1 MMNKAKKKV
10 IEAQAIEE
18 IYTIVLDRASS
29 SSEYAE
35 TAQKDLQ
42 ELLNEEEQNEWRIDM
57 TKQTVEEY
65 KAKAETFTKLA
76 EQLLKLM

>member
-1 MMNKAKKKV
+1 M
-10 IEAQAIEE
+10 
-18 IYTIVLDRASS
+18 
-29 SSEYAE
+29 
-35 TAQKDLQ
+35 Q

-65 KAKAETFTKLA
+65 KAKAEAFTKLA

>member
-35 TAQKDLQ
+35 TVQKDLQ
-42 ELLNEEEQNEWRIDM
+42 ELLNEEEHNEWRIDM

-65 KAKAETFTKLA
+65 KAKAEAFAKLA

>member
-18 IYTIVLDRASS
+18 IYTIALDRASS

-35 TAQKDLQ
+35 K
-42 ELLNEEEQNEWRIDM
+42 
-57 TKQTVEEY
+57 V
-65 KAKAETFTKLA
+65 
-76 EQLLKLM
+76 